1 MERIDVT
8 VRFESSGRIEPLS
21 FASEGHLYP
30 IESTGRSWK
39 DEQGF
44 HILVMVP
51 VSRVCELVFTPS
63 DLGWY
68 LQQIGP
74 ARAMA

>member
-1 MERIDVT
+1 MERIGIT
-8 VRFESSGRIEPLS
+8 VRFENSGRIEPLS
-21 FASEGHLYP
+21 FTLEGRVYP
-30 IESTGRSWK
+30 IESTGRNWK
-39 DEQGF
+39 DEQGL

-51 VSRVCELVFTPS
+51 GNRVSELVFSPS

-68 LQQIGP
+68 LHHIGP

>member
-21 FASEGHLYP
+21 FTYDGRAYP
-30 IESTGRSWK
+30 IESTGRSWN

-44 HILVMVP
+44 HVLVMVP
-51 VSRVCELVFTPS
+51 GDHVRELVFMPS
-63 DLGWY
+63 DLSWY
-68 LQQIGP
+68 LLQVGST
-74 ARAMA
+74 RAMA

>member
-8 VRFESSGRIEPLS
+8 VRFEISGRIEPLS
-21 FASEGHLYP
+21 FMLNGRVYP
-30 IESTGRSWK
+30 IESTGRRWEE
-39 DEQGF
+39 EQSL

-51 VSRVCELVFTPS
+51 GNRVCELVFSPI

-68 LQQIGP
+68 LNQIGP

>member
-1 MERIDVT
+1 MERIDVM
-8 VRFESSGRIEPLS
+8 VRFTSSGRIEPLS
-21 FASEGHLYP
+21 FTSDGRVYP

-39 DEQGF
+39 DEEGF

-51 VSRVCELVFTPS
+51 GERACELVFIPS
-63 DLGWY
+63 ELGWY
-68 LQQIGP
+68 LHQIGP